1 MIKSKQGRGAIE
13 EDSYW
18 DVDFDQ
24 DRNCAQ
30 EEKIAELRQKVD
42 LHLGSQLSAQSS
54 EGQTERC
61 FYEPVLNIEG
71 NGSVVLDYEKAKAKA
86 FHVCKMKLAQQ
97 VKLFHI
103 KFTVH

>member
-1 MIKSKQGRGAIE
+1 MVTT
-13 EDSYW
+13 D
-18 DVDFDQ
+18 
-24 DRNCAQ
+24 
-30 EEKIAELRQKVD
+30 
-42 LHLGSQLSAQSS
+42 SQLSAQSS

-103 KFTVH
+103 KFTVQVERLCDFTAVKSTGKLLYCYDRGFML

>member
-1 MIKSKQGRGAIE
+1 MVTA
-13 EDSYW
+13 
-18 DVDFDQ
+18 
-24 DRNCAQ
+24 
-30 EEKIAELRQKVD
+30 
-42 LHLGSQLSAQSS
+42 SQLSAQSS

-71 NGSVVLDYEKAKAKA
+71 NGSVVLDYDKAKAKA

-103 KFTVH
+103 KFTVQVERLCDFTAVKSTGKLLYCYDRGFML